1 MLEIIKKSLLIG
13 IGMAAVTKERAE
25 EMVKGMLKDTDVSA
39 SEGKK
44 IIDEVLKKTEETRAS
59 IEKMINDRVQAALNR
74 LDVPTRKEM
83 RALEE
88 RVIQLENKM
97 LGADKV

>member
-1 MLEIIKKSLLIG
+1 MLDMMKKSLLIG

-25 EMVKGMLKDTDVSA
+25 EMLKNMLKDTDISA

-44 IIDEVLKKTEETRAS
+44 LIDEILKKTEETRAS
-59 IEKMINDRVQAALNR
+59 LEKLINERVQSTLNR

-97 LGADKV
+97 LGADKL

>member
-1 MLEIIKKSLLIG
+1 MMKKSLLIG

-25 EMVKGMLKDTDVSA
+25 EMLKNMLKDTDISA

-44 IIDEVLKKTEETRAS
+44 LIDEILKKTEETRAS
-59 IEKMINDRVQAALNR
+59 LEKLINERVQSTLNR

-97 LGADKV
+97 LGADKL

>member
-1 MLEIIKKSLLIG
+1 MLEMVKKSLLIG

-25 EMVKGMLKDTDVSA
+25 EMLKSVLKDTDVSA
-39 SEGKK
+39 TEGKK
-44 IIDEVLKKTEETRAS
+44 IIDDVLKKTEETRAS
-59 IEKMINDRVQAALNR
+59 LEKMINDRVQAALNR
-74 LDVPTRKEM
+74 LDVPTRNEM

-97 LGADKV
+97 LGADKL